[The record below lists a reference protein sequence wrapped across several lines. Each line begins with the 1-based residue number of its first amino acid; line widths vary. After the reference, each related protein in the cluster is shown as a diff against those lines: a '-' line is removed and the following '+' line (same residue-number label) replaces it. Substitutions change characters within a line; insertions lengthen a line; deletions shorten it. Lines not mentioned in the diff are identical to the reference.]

1 MTSRYP
7 RRIVATGDLN
17 ITSMMDMF
25 TIILVFL
32 LMSFATTDAQI
43 TPNPQL
49 VLPSSAATDKVEVA
63 VAVVVQRNQLLVDG
77 MPILPLV
84 GGSAAGGGAAV
95 RLPDSAVEG
104 AVIPALLRA
113 LSEKADAARA
123 LSQATQGADRYAFSG
138 KLLLQIDKDIPFS
151 VVRPILT
158 TAGEAGFDDVRF
170 VTYRGNARR

>member
-1 MTSRYP
+1 LTSRYP
-7 RRIVATGDLN
+7 RRIVPTGDLN

-49 VLPSSAATDKVEVA
+49 VLPSSASNDTVEVA
-63 VAVVVQRNQLLVDG
+63 VALVVQRDQLRVDG
-77 MPILPLV
+77 LPILPLV
-84 GGSAAGGGAAV
+84 GASAADGGAGL
-95 RLPDSAVEG
+95 RLPDSALEG
-104 AVIPALLRA
+104 SRIPALFRA
-113 LSEKADAARA
+113 LSEKADAASA
-123 LSQATQGADRYAFSG
+123 LAQGAPGADRPAFSG
-138 KLLLQIDKDIPFS
+138 KLLLQIDKDVPFS

-170 VTYRGNARR
+170 VTYRSGASR